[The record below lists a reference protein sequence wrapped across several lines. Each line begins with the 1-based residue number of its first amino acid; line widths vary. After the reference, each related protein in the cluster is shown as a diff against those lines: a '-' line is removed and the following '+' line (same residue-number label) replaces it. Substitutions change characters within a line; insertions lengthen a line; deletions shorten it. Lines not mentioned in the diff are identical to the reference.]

1 MYKIND
7 YLIYKKDVCKIIDI
21 KTDSNNIS
29 YYVLVL
35 VDDSSLTI
43 KIPIENSFNIRDLI
57 SKDEAYNLINNIL
70 NIEPIKDINDKNIE
84 NTYKELLKTGKHEDL
99 IKIIKTT
106 YLRNKNR
113 IDNKKKLGDKDTD
126 YFNKAE
132 RYLYN
137 ELAIVLN
144 MSYDEVKEYILN
156 RVLYLENN

>member
-7 YLIYKKDVCKIIDI
+7 YLIYKKDVCKIVDI